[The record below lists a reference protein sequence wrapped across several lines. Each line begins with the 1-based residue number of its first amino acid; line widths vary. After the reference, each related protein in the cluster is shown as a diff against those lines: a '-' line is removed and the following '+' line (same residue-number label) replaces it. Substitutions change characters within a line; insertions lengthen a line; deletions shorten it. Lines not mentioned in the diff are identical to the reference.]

1 MLRVA
6 VCDDDAV
13 QLERTL
19 ECVRSWSGLSGSL
32 AAFDSG
38 EALLRDAEFKGFDI
52 YILDILMPGLDGI
65 RTVERLRELGDGGE
79 IIFLTSSNEFAADSY
94 EVGAFFYLLKPVD
107 CEKICRV
114 LDSAAEQLRRRREH
128 CTFVA
133 TREGERR
140 IALDE
145 LLCVERVGRGMRYY
159 CSDGVVDSQ
168 TIRGSFKE
176 AVAELMKDPRFF
188 LCGASYLL
196 NFQHVTA
203 VQGQLAILD
212 DGTSVALPRSC
223 ARTFKLA
230 WGNFWLGGK

>member
-65 RTVERLRELGDGGE
+65 RT
-79 IIFLTSSNEFAADSY
+79 
-94 EVGAFFYLLKPVD
+94 
-107 CEKICRV
+107 
-114 LDSAAEQLRRRREH
+114 
-128 CTFVA
+128 
-133 TREGERR
+133 GERR

-168 TIRGSFKE
+168 TIRGSFKV